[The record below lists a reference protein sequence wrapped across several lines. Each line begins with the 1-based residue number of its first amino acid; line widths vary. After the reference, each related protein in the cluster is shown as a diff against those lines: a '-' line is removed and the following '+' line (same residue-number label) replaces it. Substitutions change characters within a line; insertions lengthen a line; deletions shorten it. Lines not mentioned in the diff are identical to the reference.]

1 VYERFT
7 ERARKVMQL
16 ANREA
21 QRFNHEYI
29 GTEHILLGLVQ
40 EGSGAAANV
49 LKNLDVD
56 LGKVRLE
63 VEKIVQPSPEDVVI
77 MSRLPQTP
85 RAKMV
90 IEYSIEESR
99 VLNHNY
105 VGTEHLLLGLLREQ
119 EGVAAQILS
128 NFGLSL
134 EDVREETLNLLGGC
148 LGREAALGRPVAVRP
163 PPMTRGREL
172 PAEEWPAEPGQAL
185 KELEL
190 QLETLNWD
198 KEAAVAEQN
207 FERAA
212 HLRDQ
217 ADKLKQRRRVLV
229 VEWGR
234 RHPPDPSWLSWHEG
248 AVADMARAIGEKRRW
263 EDLPVLAD
271 ALEEAGCTDQEI
283 LNHCRR
289 PGKHTYGCWVVALL
303 LDQW

>member
-1 VYERFT
+1 
-7 ERARKVMQL
+7 MQL
-16 ANREA
+16 ANQES
-21 QRFNHEYI
+21 QRLNHGYI
-29 GTEHILLGLVQ
+29 GTEHILLALVN
-40 EGSGAAANV
+40 EGSGVAANV
-49 LKNLDVD
+49 LMNRDID
-56 LGKVRLE
+56 LHTIRRE
-63 VEKIVQPSPEDVVI
+63 VENIVQLGPDMVI
-77 MSRLPQTP
+77 PGGRLPQTP
-85 RAKMV
+85 RAKNV
-90 IEYSIEESR
+90 IEYAIEESR
-99 VLNHNY
+99 GLNHQY
-105 VGTEHLLLGLLREQ
+105 VGTEHLLLGLLREE
-119 EGVAAQILS
+119 EGVAAQILI
-128 NFGLSL
+128 NLGLSL

-148 LGREAALGRPVAVRP
+148 LGREAAVRP
-163 PPMTRGREL
+163 PPVTRGREL

-229 VEWGR
+229 IEWGR

-248 AVADMARAIGEKRRW
+248 AVADMAQAIGEERRW